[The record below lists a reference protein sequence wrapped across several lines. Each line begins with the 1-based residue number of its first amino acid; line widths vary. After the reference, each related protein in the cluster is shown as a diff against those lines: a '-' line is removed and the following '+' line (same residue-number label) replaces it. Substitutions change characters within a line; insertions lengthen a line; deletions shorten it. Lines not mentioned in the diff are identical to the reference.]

1 MQHAIVEVRLN
12 GSIQHTLTK
21 PASVPEIMILRS
33 IHGDDAIDFI
43 SQHDGAKIS
52 NADELARLRRVY
64 TVPFVSKVFPGSS
77 PKLPSLLADAGIEL
91 PEVSK
96 KTPKAE

>member
-21 PASVPEIMILRS
+21 PDSVPEIMILRS
-33 IHGDDAIDFI
+33 IHGEDAIEFV
-43 SQHDGAKIS
+43 SAHEGAKIS

-64 TVPFVSKVFPGSS
+64 TAPFVARVFPGSV

>member
-21 PASVPEIMILRS
+21 PVSAAEIFILRA
-33 IHGDDAIDFI
+33 IHGDDAISFI
-43 SQHDGAKIS
+43 GTHDAPKVS
-52 NADELARLRRVY
+52 NADEIARLRRVY
-64 TVPFVSKVFPGSS
+64 TAPVFAKVFPGSA